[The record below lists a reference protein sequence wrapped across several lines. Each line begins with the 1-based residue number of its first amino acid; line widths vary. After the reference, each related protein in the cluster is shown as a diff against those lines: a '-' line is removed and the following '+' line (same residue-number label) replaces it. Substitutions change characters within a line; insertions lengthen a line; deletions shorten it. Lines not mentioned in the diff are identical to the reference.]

1 MKYAYASLYSISN
14 IMTAAGGSIKM
25 YKMRGINLK
34 TYRSTQKIQRQK
46 KRSSSK
52 ELSVKTKTLTQAE
65 KESLARKIQDGHDE
79 NINKSFVGKANPI
92 YLTITAIVLIALF
105 FLYVAWV
112 VSTSS

>member
-1 MKYAYASLYSISN
+1 
-14 IMTAAGGSIKM
+14 M

-34 TYRSTQKIQRQK
+34 TYRSTKKIQRQK
-46 KRSSSK
+46 GRSISK
-52 ELSVKTKTLTQAE
+52 EPAVAKKTLTRAQ
-65 KESLARKIQDGHDE
+65 KELLAGKIQDGHDE

-105 FLYVAWV
+105 FAYIAWV